1 MDYIVHG
8 GRKESDTTE
17 QLSLHFCK
25 GSEMQMYVLGA
36 KTMGYIQ
43 RSREILK
50 TIRMCITQIVLSFHA
65 PLPKAFQH
73 SPLTRV
79 TCTPDRSSTERRLG
93 EKKDGV
99 TGSRLVTVGLSRGE
113 GMLAHFN
120 PSALRTETGL
130 GQRVAIWELLAN
142 VTRRAASEKDTESP
156 QSPPEPAALEPET
169 HMAKT
174 QDVTEGLPWWSR
186 G

>member
-1 MDYIVHG
+1 
-8 GRKESDTTE
+8 
-17 QLSLHFCK
+17 
-25 GSEMQMYVLGA
+25 MYVLGA
-36 KTMGYIQ
+36 KTMVYVK

-50 TIRMCITQIVLSFHA
+50 IIRMCVTQIILSFHA

-73 SPLTRV
+73 SPV
-79 TCTPDRSSTERRLG
+79 TQVICTPDQSSTERRLG

-99 TGSRLVTVGLSRGE
+99 TGSRLVTLGLSRGE
-113 GMLAHFN
+113 RMLAHFS

-130 GQRVAIWELLAN
+130 GQRVAIWELLAD
-142 VTRRAASEKDTESP
+142 VTRRAVREKDTESP
-156 QSPPEPAALEPET
+156 QSPAVEPET